1 MSNEVLFITQAIVS
15 LTLALFA
22 FRMGR
27 KWLMA
32 FIAVNIVLMN
42 IFVTKQIDLF
52 GMAATGGNVL
62 YASIFLCTDLLAEH
76 YGKKQA
82 FKSIQIGFFASIIFV
97 IMTQFMLNYA
107 PNDWDFAQGAFE
119 TLFTLS
125 PRIVAASMATY
136 IISQNLDIYLFEKLN
151 EKTGEKMLWLRN
163 NGSTFVSQFVDSAIF
178 TLLAFYGVPGFEE
191 IWSIILFTWFIK
203 IIVAVLDT
211 PFIYLSKM
219 RFFESDYLK
228 NHNSRLGKILYKISE
243 DD

>member
-1 MSNEVLFITQAIVS
+1 
-15 LTLALFA
+15 
-22 FRMGR
+22 
-27 KWLMA
+27 
-32 FIAVNIVLMN
+32 
-42 IFVTKQIDLF
+42 
-52 GMAATGGNVL
+52 
-62 YASIFLCTDLLAEH
+62 
-76 YGKKQA
+76 
-82 FKSIQIGFFASIIFV
+82 
-97 IMTQFMLNYA
+97 
-107 PNDWDFAQGAFE
+107 
-119 TLFTLS
+119 
-125 PRIVAASMATY
+125 
-136 IISQNLDIYLFEKLN
+136 
-151 EKTGEKMLWLRN
+151 MLWLRN